1 MLKHEV
7 AAVVVV
13 AAAVALSLVA
23 QIKRGWRGKWES

>member
-1 MLKHEV
+1 VLKHEV
-7 AAVVVV
+7 AAVVV

>member
-7 AAVVVV
+7 AAVVA

>member
-7 AAVVVV
+7 VVVVV

>member
-7 AAVVVV
+7 AAVV

>member
-1 MLKHEV
+1 VLKHEV
-7 AAVVVV
+7 AAVV